1 MPKESVV
8 YHQYSDQIEM
18 VIEPEGEPH
27 TRYGG
32 ALAYQQAWERF
43 GVAELLTKAGI
54 HYGQEL
60 DRAAEMSLALSL
72 GPLVEAHSTLKVA
85 QRFGGEASDLEKDEL
100 LTHMID
106 QPFDQRTL
114 ARFAPHERHRWEI
127 LNWERVA
134 QLQHEPAFQMSRKGV
149 VILDDFPL
157 PKPHARKMAYL
168 SPIRDNSLKRT
179 VMGYSIVHLYY
190 YHPHRPGYSLYMEP
204 WRKTSATGET
214 QAKSGRRRAKEG
226 EELSRLDL
234 GLQAIE
240 RVLSQF
246 PHFQAVVMDS
256 WYTARWLCA
265 ELTALGL
272 AWIGE
277 ASLNRHFLIHN
288 KELSVPQIWQ
298 RYGSQLKPLPKFNP
312 KEVRVYRLDAR
323 IPPDRYTPEPQPVT
337 LILTEGLHKP
347 RDKDAGRHLLVA
359 NRRQW
364 STKKL
369 VRLFAYRPQIEPVH
383 RQDKQDQGWLDFH
396 TQKFEGLLCHLA
408 LSLIRHTL
416 LRLMQ
421 VWEPKLAHYSLQQ
434 LIAHWIGTVAD
445 LSFDRS
451 GQLRLHLAR
460 DHPALSL
467 ILGSD
472 PPPLVSG
479 SLFELHSFRSPAFV
493 VPLSYV

>member
-1 MPKESVV
+1 MQKERVV
-8 YHQYSDQIEM
+8 YHPHSEQIEV
-18 VIEPEGEPH
+18 VIEPEVEFH

-43 GVAELLTKAGI
+43 GVAELLSQAGI

-60 DRAAEMSLALSL
+60 DRAPEMSLALSL

-85 QRFGGEASDLEKDEL
+85 QRFGGEASELEKDEL
-100 LTHMID
+100 LVQMID

-114 ARFAPHERHRWEI
+114 ARFATHGRHQWEV
-127 LNWERVA
+127 LNWERVK
-134 QLQHEPAFQMSRKGV
+134 QLQREPAFQMSRKGV

-157 PKPHARKMAYL
+157 PKPHARQMAYL
-168 SPIRDNSLKRT
+168 SPIRDNNLKRT

-214 QAKSGRRRAKEG
+214 KTKTARRRAQEG

-240 RVLSQF
+240 RLVSQF

-256 WYTARWLCA
+256 WYTVRWLCA

-298 RYGSQLKPLPKFNP
+298 RYGSHLKPLPKFNP
-312 KEVRVYRLDAR
+312 KEVRVYRLDAL

-347 RDKDAGRHLLVA
+347 RDKDEGRHLLVA
-359 NRRQW
+359 NRRKW

-369 VRLFAYRPQIEPVH
+369 VRLFAYRPKIESVH
-383 RQDKQDQGWLDFH
+383 RDDKQDQGWLDFH

-421 VWEPKLAHYSLQQ
+421 VWEPKLAQYSLQQ
-434 LIAHWIGTVAD
+434 LITHWIGTVAD
-445 LSFDRS
+445 LSFDLS
-451 GQLRLHLAR
+451 GRIRLHLAR

-467 ILGSD
+467 ILDTG
-472 PPPLVSG
+472 PPFWEPD
-479 SLFELHSFRSPAFV
+479 LF
-493 VPLSYV
+493 LSYHPIDLLTPIT